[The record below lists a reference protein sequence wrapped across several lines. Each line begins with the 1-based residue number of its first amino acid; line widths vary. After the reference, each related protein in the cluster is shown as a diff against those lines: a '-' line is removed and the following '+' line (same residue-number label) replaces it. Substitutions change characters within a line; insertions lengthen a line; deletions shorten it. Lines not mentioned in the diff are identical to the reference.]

1 MVTIEACLS
10 FLEPWPSTT
19 EKSSPYLRGVVE
31 DGYPATNFKNE
42 DRIVHVKDARSIKD
56 QFTLDQHGFTWMNSA
71 ALPDHV
77 LEAIRSKEKKRVTD
91 IYYPLVDELLKNT
104 LGASRVIIFDH
115 TYRKRDPS
123 VNLKENPYKA
133 GQPATVVS

>member
-10 FLEPWPSTT
+10 FLEPWPSAG
-19 EKSSPYLRGVVE
+19 EQNSPYLRGVVE

-42 DRIVHVKDARSIKD
+42 DRIVQFKDARSIKD
-56 QFTLDQHGFTWMNSA
+56 QFTLDQHGFTWMDSA
-71 ALPDHV
+71 ALPGHV
-77 LEAIRSKEKKRVTD
+77 LDAIRSKEKGQVTD
-91 IYYPLVDELLKNT
+91 TYYPLVEKLLKDT